1 MNLKFRSGKFGLKNL
16 LLHTLLVVLGA
27 AIYAVAVSCFYV
39 PAKLMSGGATGIA
52 LILNRLFSIPVGVVM
67 IVTNIPLFF
76 LGYRKMGRE
85 FFILSIVGVVSSS
98 LLIDFFSLIIPEIPA
113 LYSDHLLSAAL
124 GGAIAGVG
132 LGMSIAVGG
141 STGGSDILA
150 LLFNKHVESISVG
163 RIILI
168 TDLVIILTGAAIF
181 RDISAA
187 LYTFVA
193 MYAASVALDSVLYG
207 ANIASLVFI
216 VTQKPEPVS
225 LALMQDLDRGLTVM
239 NGRGGYTG
247 APQNVLIC
255 AIGRRQLSHLKRI
268 VKLNDPGAFV
278 IVSEAKEVM
287 GEGFKRLDM

>member
-16 LLHTLLVVLGA
+16 LLHALLVVLGA

-255 AIGRRQLSHLKRI
+255 AIGRRQLSRLKRI